1 MTSEIC
7 GNWKVREQ
15 AWSKISSGLASLSN
29 IYIWGSSGTGKTLL
43 SKSILSFFSINYLYL
58 NCIEYFTFK
67 SIFKS
72 IKISIFE
79 TFSIPEFK
87 NNEPLKVAL
96 YLSTL
101 PKPEKFY
108 LILDKA
114 EKLLSTDL
122 LFIHKLQEFGQI
134 SGFPLRFIVI
144 TESYIEDLFIHPNTI
159 DRDFSTI
166 KVFLPEYGPE
176 DLRTIIRKQY
186 LFGDQSAFEQFFDLI
201 HLILSPYTSKIF
213 HFQHGFE
220 KCYELFLNIDPD
232 LPKEKKLGIV
242 ARELGN
248 IENSFF
254 QKSKICREYQHGLST
269 DAKILVICGF
279 ICSKNPPKLDA
290 ILLKGRKKTEKR
302 RVRREFS
309 EQVVP
314 EKFSLQ
320 RLQGVFSIFNHLV
333 RSDSSKLTVEFEELE
348 TPSFCSLF
356 NTLTQKK
363 LFVKV
368 SKKDPL
374 GNEKFMCTAEYEF
387 CRNLSQELGIKLEEY
402 VIDMN

>member
-1 MTSEIC
+1 MSSDIC

-15 AWSKISSGLASLSN
+15 PWSKISAGLSTLRN

-43 SKSILSFFSINYLYL
+43 SKSILSFYSISSLYL

-72 IKISIFE
+72 IKFSIFE
-79 TFSIPEFK
+79 TFSIPDFK
-87 NNEPLKVAL
+87 SNEPLKVAL
-96 YLSTL
+96 HLSTL

-108 LILDKA
+108 VILDKA
-114 EKLLSTDL
+114 EKLLALDL
-122 LFIHKLQEFGQI
+122 LFIHKLQEFASI

-159 DRDFSTI
+159 DRDFSPI
-166 KVFLPEYGPE
+166 KIFLPEYCPE
-176 DLRTIIRKQY
+176 ALCTILRKRY
-186 LFGDQSAFEQFFDLI
+186 LYGDQAAFEQFFDLI
-201 HLILSPYTSKIF
+201 HMILSPYTSKIF
-213 HFQHGFE
+213 HYQHGFE
-220 KCYELFLNIDPD
+220 KCYEQFLNLDPQ
-232 LPKEKKLGIV
+232 LPKEKKIV
-242 ARELGN
+242 FVSRELGN

-279 ICSKNPPKLDA
+279 ICSKNPPKLDV
-290 ILLKGRKKTEKR
+290 ILLKGRRRTEKR
-302 RVRREFS
+302 RARREFS

-374 GNEKFMCTAEYEF
+374 GNEKFMCTAEFEF
-387 CRNLSQELGIKLEEY
+387 CRNLARELNIKLEEY